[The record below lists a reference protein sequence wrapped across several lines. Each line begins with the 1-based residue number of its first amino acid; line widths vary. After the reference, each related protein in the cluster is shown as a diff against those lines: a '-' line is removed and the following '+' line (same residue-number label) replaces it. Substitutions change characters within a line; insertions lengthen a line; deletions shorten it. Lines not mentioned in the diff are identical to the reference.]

1 MKTTALACALVVA
14 GPAVAK
20 DDAMTRLVGEFCIK
34 CHGSEDPK
42 GDLRLD
48 RLNVDFFGDTEQL
61 ETIITVLTEK
71 EMPPSKAKQPTDE
84 LRSEAV
90 SLLKDKLVEHAE
102 PGRLKRLTREEYTN
116 TINDLFGTR
125 FDLSELLPSD
135 PPGEGFNK
143 WGETQRMSPH
153 QVESYLRTARFIA
166 DRLILD
172 ERPAQRSWEFD
183 IENFRGTGRGDFQT
197 DTAHVLTTHYP
208 WRSVLY
214 FIEGDEPN
222 PTIFRIPEFGR
233 YWIQADVTV
242 HHSKKAE
249 TISVSTGDP
258 RYPTSFKKIAR
269 TALPPDGES
278 IFLDLT
284 LTAGTY
290 ISFTYES
297 AATWNIGNKHSE
309 YKGRQVRFT
318 RVRITGPVTESWP
331 TVADR
336 RIFDGQRFRS
346 LTADESRAF
355 TEHVIGLLFRR
366 PLPESDVAAFA
377 QLTAQ
382 RLRATD
388 SPTAAAR
395 TLLTALLSSPHFIYK
410 HETET
415 LDNIALAHRLA
426 YFLWNSIPDAALLKA
441 AQSGKLSSSDALAEQ
456 VERMLADPRSD
467 RFCEDFTRQ
476 WLSTDKIDDI
486 GPDDRVHDKKKV
498 TFMKIRELAR
508 EPRAFFREIL
518 QHNLSMVNF
527 IDSDFAMVNDET
539 AEYYEFDDVK
549 GRAFQRLTIPE
560 DSERGGLI
568 GQAGLLKLTSGKHS
582 TSPILR
588 GTWIL
593 KNIYGQK
600 LKPPPDLVFDEP
612 DIRAA
617 ETVKEV
623 IELHKTIETCNRCHA
638 RIDPLGLAL
647 EHYDEMGLWRD
658 EYRHVETRS
667 LENKGQSI
675 KRHTSPIDSA
685 AKLPD
690 GRQISSM
697 TDLKAVLMEDREIV
711 LKGIVSKLASYAIGR
726 EIGVQDEDMVDEIY
740 NRIAEQDYS
749 LRAAIHEIVEHESFR
764 QK

>member
-1 MKTTALACALVVA
+1 MKNTAFLCAFVLFGPVA
-14 GPAVAK
+14 SA
-20 DDAMTRLVGEFCIK
+20 DDPMTELTGEFCLK
-34 CHGSEDPK
+34 CHGSVDPK

-48 RLNVDFFGDTEQL
+48 RLSADFFRDVDQL
-61 ETIITVLTEK
+61 ETIIDVLTEK
-71 EMPPSKAKQPTDE
+71 EMPPRKSKQPTDE
-84 LRSEAV
+84 LRSDAV
-90 SLLKDKLVEHAE
+90 ALLKSKLREHAE
-102 PGRLKRLTREEYTN
+102 PGRLKRLTHEEYTN

-125 FDLSELLPSD
+125 FDLSGLLPAD
-135 PPGEGFNK
+135 PPAEGFNK

-153 QVESYLRTARFIA
+153 QVESYLKTARLIA

-172 ERPAQRSWEFD
+172 ERPLQRAWEFD
-183 IENFRGTGRGDFQT
+183 IEQFRGTGRGDFQT

-214 FIEGDEPN
+214 FIEGGEREK
-222 PTIFRIPEFGR
+222 IFRIPEFGR

-258 RYPTSFKKIAR
+258 RYPTNFKKIAR
-269 TALPPDGES
+269 VVLPPDGES

-284 LTAGTY
+284 LSAGTH
-290 ISFTYES
+290 IAFTYES
-297 AATWNIGNKHSE
+297 AATWNVGKNHSE

-318 RVRITGPVTESWP
+318 RVRITGPVTATWP
-331 TVADR
+331 TVADQ
-336 RIFDGQRFRS
+336 RIFDGNRFRS
-346 LTADESRAF
+346 LTAGDTRAF
-355 TEHVIGLLFRR
+355 TEHVIGLLLSR
-366 PLPESDVAAFA
+366 PLPESDVAAFD

-410 HETET
+410 HETDT
-415 LDNIALAHRLA
+415 LSDIALAHRLS
-426 YFLWNSIPDAALLKA
+426 YFLWNSVPDAALLTVA
-441 AQSGKLSSSDALAEQ
+441 RAGKLRSHDTLAEQ

-476 WLSTDKIDDI
+476 WLQTDKIDDI

-539 AEYYEFDDVK
+539 AEYYNFDGVK
-549 GRAFQRLTIPE
+549 GRAFQRATIPE

-600 LKPPPDLVFDEP
+600 LSPPPDFVFDEP

-617 ETVKEV
+617 DTVKEM
-623 IELHKTIETCNRCHA
+623 IELHKAIETCNRCHA

-667 LENKGQSI
+667 VENKGTSI
-675 KRHTSPIDSA
+675 ERHTSPIDSTA
-685 AKLPD
+685 RLPD

-697 TDLKAVLMEDREIV
+697 NDLKAVLLEDRELV
-711 LKGIVSKLASYAIGR
+711 VKGILSKLASYAIGR
-726 EIGVQDEDMVDEIY
+726 EIGVQDEAMIDEIY
-740 NRIAEQDYS
+740 NRIAEEDHS
-749 LRAAIHEIVEHESFR
+749 LRAAIHAIVTHESFGR
-764 QK
+764 K